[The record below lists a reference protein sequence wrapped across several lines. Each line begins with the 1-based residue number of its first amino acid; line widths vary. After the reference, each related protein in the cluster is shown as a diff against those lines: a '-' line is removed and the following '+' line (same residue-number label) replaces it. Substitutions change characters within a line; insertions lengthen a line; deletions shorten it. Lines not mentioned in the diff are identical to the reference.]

1 MSGLV
6 PLGLDIMRYL
16 DAISDHD
23 LYQSMLSNILEEI
36 SFNKVERYRS
46 EIGTQAK
53 SFGATLTTK
62 LVLPLS
68 NVRKFE

>member
-16 DAISDHD
+16 EAISDD
-23 LYQSMLSNILEEI
+23 NFYQSLLYYFIKKI
-36 SFNKVERYRS
+36 SFNKIERYRS

-53 SFGATLTTK
+53 SFGAILTTK
-62 LVLPLS
+62 
-68 NVRKFE
+68 

>member
-16 DAISDHD
+16 EPISDD
-23 LYQSMLSNILEEI
+23 NLYQTELFYFIKKI
-36 SFNKVERYRS
+36 SFNKIERYRS

-53 SFGATLTTK
+53 SFGAILTTK
-62 LVLPLS
+62 
-68 NVRKFE
+68 

>member
-16 DAISDHD
+16 EAISDDNFH
-23 LYQSMLSNILEEI
+23 QSLLHYFIKI
-36 SFNKVERYRS
+36 NKIERYRS

-53 SFGATLTTK
+53 SFGAILTTK
-62 LVLPLS
+62 
-68 NVRKFE
+68 

>member
-16 DAISDHD
+16 EAISDDD
-23 LYQSMLSNILEEI
+23 LYQSILFDFIQEI
-36 SFNKVERYRS
+36 SSNKIERYRS

-53 SFGATLTTK
+53 SFGAILTTK
-62 LVLPLS
+62 
-68 NVRKFE
+68 

>member
-16 DAISDHD
+16 EAISDDD
-23 LYQSMLSNILEEI
+23 LYQPELFYFVEEI
-36 SFNKVERYRS
+36 SFNKIERYRS

-53 SFGATLTTK
+53 SFGAILTTK
-62 LVLPLS
+62 
-68 NVRKFE
+68 